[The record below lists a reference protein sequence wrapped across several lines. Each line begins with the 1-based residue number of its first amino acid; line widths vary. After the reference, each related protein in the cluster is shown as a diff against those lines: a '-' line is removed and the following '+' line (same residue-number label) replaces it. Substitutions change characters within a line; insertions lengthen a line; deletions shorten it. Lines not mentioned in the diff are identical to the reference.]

1 MLIPLLTFATTVALV
16 VGAYWWFVA
25 APEDREHAALQKRLR
40 AEKSNIEIKVLLTKE
55 EAALSEITALNR
67 LLVNFESHFAS
78 LTTLLDASGLKLSL
92 GKFLLLSGTGFMA
105 GAFAAQQYLGV
116 WWITLLTALSGGFL
130 PLVVV
135 RMIRAR
141 RLHKFEEQF
150 PEAVDLISRALRAG
164 HAFATGLKIAA
175 EEMPSPVGPEFK
187 LLFERQNYGGQLN
200 DALKS
205 FAERIPLL
213 DARFF
218 VTAVLTQ
225 RETGGNLSE
234 VLDRLAS
241 VMRERFKIKREV
253 RVKSAHGRMTAYVL
267 AAMPPVLA
275 LLLMLLNPEQMQ
287 LLATNPLGQR
297 MLMVASGLQV
307 VGVLL
312 VRKIVD
318 IRY

>member
-1 MLIPLLTFATTVALV
+1 MLIPLLTFATIVALI

-40 AEKSNIEIKVLLTKE
+40 AEKSNIEIKVLLTRE

-67 LLVNFESHFAS
+67 LLVNFESQFAS

-92 GKFLLLSGTGFMA
+92 GKFLLLSGTAFMA
-105 GAFAAQQYLGV
+105 GAFVAQQYLGV
-116 WWITLLTALSGGFL
+116 WWITLLSALSGGFL

-135 RMIRAR
+135 RMMRAR